1 SPMHAPSSSVRRRPP
16 APAPEHHELPDGPRQ
31 HRTGMIPPRTP
42 GGNHWR
48 VCVEARVEPQDTQD
62 VVRVLSALSDANRYR
77 IVELL
82 APAGELSC
90 GALGTALGLSP
101 SLISH
106 PLSVLE
112 SASVIQRRKDGLGTL
127 NRRRRD
133 ELARR
138 LSGLQRIVAT
148 EQ

>member
-1 SPMHAPSSSVRRRPP
+1 MEAQSELQP
-16 APAPEHHELPDGPRQ
+16 A
-31 HRTGMIPPRTP
+31 
-42 GGNHWR
+42 
-48 VCVEARVEPQDTQD
+48 QD
-62 VVRVLSALSDANRYR
+62 VVRVLAALSDVNRYR

-82 APAGELSC
+82 AATGELSC
-90 GALGTALGLSP
+90 GAIGNALGLSP

-106 PLSVLE
+106 HLSVLE
-112 SASVIQRRKDGLGTL
+112 GAAVIQRRRDGLWTL
-127 NRRRRD
+127 NRLRRD